1 MHLSISATVQNF
13 VQKLRYGAPDYFA
26 AEGILEKTSHENYLE
41 NVGCHGVGRKG
52 SVWQAC
58 SFGEHAVANH
68 EITFRLRQQ
77 TAAEKI
83 LVELPLYVSG

>member
-1 MHLSISATVQNF
+1 MRTIW
-13 VQKLRYGAPDYFA
+13 K
-26 AEGILEKTSHENYLE
+26 
-41 NVGCHGVGRKG
+41 NVGCHGVGRKS